1 MKRNDLKLFLTTF
14 FIILTTFLGVQHAFS
29 KSCAL
34 PKSALLLLDKADAV
48 FSGKVTNVKYLDDPE
63 RGSPEPR
70 IIVTFDVYE
79 SWKGPLTKEITL
91 HTVFN
96 KWSGN
101 GYFFSKDGEYLV
113 FAYKRKN
120 KKNIF
125 SKLFGGPEEVY
136 DVKLCN
142 GTQFLN
148 RAQTLIEQL
157 DEGNKPE

>member
-1 MKRNDLKLFLTTF
+1 MKLTYIKIFAVTF
-14 FIILTTFLGVQHAFS
+14 FVILTMLLGIKNTLS

-34 PKSALLLLDKADAV
+34 PESALLLLDKADAV
-48 FSGKVTNVKYLDDPE
+48 FSGKVTKLKYLDDQE

-79 SWKGPLTKEITL
+79 SWKGPLSKQITL

-96 KWSGN
+96 KWSGD
-101 GYFFSKDGEYLV
+101 GYFFTKDGEFLV

-120 KKNIF
+120 KKNIITKF
-125 SKLFGGPEEVY
+125 LGGPDEVY

-148 RAQTLIEQL
+148 RADKLIKEL
-157 DEGNKPE
+157 GKGNKPQ